1 MSTSESVLPGADTAT
16 AAAARGGQRTGVRR
30 PQDRRRGIGRP
41 RRVLASPLAYLFVA
55 PALIIFLIWHIFP
68 TLYTFRV
75 SAFDWNQLNPD
86 LSEFIG
92 LGNYQD
98 MLAGRTNPSF
108 WETFG
113 VSCYFVI
120 ANVVVGTVLALVLAL
135 LVRRTSRIMA
145 AARTSFF
152 LAYVAPAV
160 ATSLIWLWIF
170 NPRFGL
176 ANGVLSLLHISPIDW
191 LGDSRYAMMSIIIYS
206 VWHEVGF
213 LVLVFVGGLM
223 TTSGELSEAAKVDGA
238 GALTEFF
245 QVTLPQ
251 LIPYVAFVVII
262 SSISSLQAFTQF
274 FVMTG
279 GGPGYATSTIGFQLY
294 QQAFVLGKTGYG
306 AALAVVLFLITL
318 VLSVGQLRVSARLS
332 R

>member
-1 MSTSESVLPGADTAT
+1 
-16 AAAARGGQRTGVRR
+16 
-30 PQDRRRGIGRP
+30 
-41 RRVLASPLAYLFVA
+41 VA
-55 PALIIFLIWHIFP
+55 PALAIFLIWTIIP

-75 SAFDWNQLNPD
+75 SAFDWNQLNPA
-86 LSEFIG
+86 LSEFVG

-113 VSCYFVI
+113 VSVYFVV
-120 ANVVVGTVLALVLAL
+120 ANVVVGTIVALALAL
-135 LVRRTSRIMA
+135 LVRRGTRLMI

-152 LAYVAPAV
+152 LAYTAPAV
-160 ATSLIWLWIF
+160 ATALIWLWIF

-176 ANGVLSLLHISPIDW
+176 ANALIGVIGIDPIDW
-191 LGDSRYAMMSIIIYS
+191 LGDSTYAMASVIVYS

-223 TTSGELSEAAKVDGA
+223 TVSGELSEAAKVDGA
-238 GALTEFF
+238 NAWQEFRSITF
-245 QVTLPQ
+245 PQ
-251 LIPYVAFVVII
+251 LIPYVAFVVVI

-274 FVMTG
+274 FVLGNT
-279 GGPGYATSTIGFQLY
+279 GYA
-294 QQAFVLGKTGYG
+294 

-318 VLSVGQLRVSARLS
+318 VLSIGQLRVSARLS
-332 R
+332 S